1 VVPAFNEAGSIPELF
16 KLISDFDASVEF
28 QVTLL
33 IVENGSQDSTRNVIR
48 EQTSLFTSLK
58 ITVLELDSNIG
69 YGGALKNGIAR
80 AESQVVALLP
90 ADGKYELADI
100 QRVCNSF
107 PLDENDTVMVK
118 GFRIS
123 RNDPRSIQFLSAML
137 TVITNVLFG
146 TSLKDINGLP
156 KVFNRSSVL
165 PELSTV
171 PNDACFDLGL
181 IAIWNRG
188 GRTIQ
193 EVPVSF
199 TQKNLLET
207 SWAGKKFKTSARML
221 FKIIGFSF
229 RFKRERG

>member
-1 VVPAFNEAGSIPELF
+1 MVPAFNEAGSIPELF